1 MLVKDSI
8 EYLKAN
14 GLYRK
19 RLSIQARENVYLTI
33 EDQKLVNFISND
45 YLQLSQHPDVIESV
59 VEAVKYYGF
68 GASASAM
75 VSGFQSPHEAFENA
89 FSAHVEQEASLL
101 FNSGYHANLAVMQCF
116 SDRHTTVIADK
127 LVHASLLDG
136 VQISRAT
143 LKRYRHVD
151 YNHAR
156 EILANLSGEKLLV
169 TESVFSMEGD
179 IADIEKLAEL
189 SKQHNASFI
198 VDDAHGFGTL
208 GNDPSRTALAR
219 LTITPLGKAM
229 GGVGAVVS
237 GCKADIE
244 YLVQHARS
252 YRYST
257 AMPASSAVGLLAA
270 LRVIQQEPERREQ
283 LIENI
288 RHFNY
293 LCGAYGIVL
302 VSNQLTPIRSIL
314 IGDNQKT
321 EFVQAAL
328 RKKGIIVSCIRPA
341 TVPKGTA
348 RLRITLTCG
357 HTRTQIAALVRM
369 LVELL

>member
-1 MLVKDSI
+1 MLIKGSV
-8 EYLKAN
+8 ETLQAN

-19 RLSIQARENVYLTI
+19 RLEIQARENVYLTI
-33 EDQKLVNFISND
+33 ENKKLVNFTSND
-45 YLQLSQHPDVIESV
+45 YLQLSQHPGVIKSV
-59 VEAVKYYGF
+59 IDAVKYYGF

-89 FSAHVEQEASLL
+89 FSTYVGQEASLL

-116 SDRHTTVIADK
+116 ADRHTTVVTDK

-136 VQISRAT
+136 VQLSRAT
-143 LKRYRHVD
+143 LKRYRHLD
-151 YNHAR
+151 YDQAR
-156 EILANLSGEKLLV
+156 EILASITGEKLLV

-189 SKQHNASFI
+189 SKQYNASFI

-208 GNDPSRTALAR
+208 EQGTFYATLAR

-237 GCKADIE
+237 GRKADIDH
-244 YLVQHARS
+244 LVQHARS

-257 AMPASSAVGLLAA
+257 AMPASSAAGLLAA
-270 LRVIQQEPERREQ
+270 LRIQQEPERRER

-293 LCGAYGIVL
+293 LCEIYGIAL
-302 VSNQLTPIRSIL
+302 VSDQLTPIRSIL

-321 EFVQAAL
+321 EFVQAVL
-328 RKKGIIVSCIRPA
+328 RKKGLMVSCIRPP